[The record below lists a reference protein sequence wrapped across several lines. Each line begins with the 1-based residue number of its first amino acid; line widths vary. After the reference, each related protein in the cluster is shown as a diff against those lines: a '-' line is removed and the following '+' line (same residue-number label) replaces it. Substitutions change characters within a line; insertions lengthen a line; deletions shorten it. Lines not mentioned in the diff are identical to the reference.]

1 MKKEKTEKTE
11 LFGRFSY
18 EPRWVSATEVAV
30 EEKTLKDIKFQI
42 EFLMLMQA
50 TGRLEKADK
59 ACEKADTVV
68 CIALGAGIQEVVG
81 VLQDQPLP

>member
-30 EEKTLKDIKFQI
+30 EEKTLKDIKFQL
-42 EFLMLMQA
+42 EFMMIMQA

-59 ACEKADTVV
+59 ACEKAYTLV
-68 CIALGAGIQEVVG
+68 CDALGAEIQEYQE